1 MLNPENLKKRLSS
14 IDGQDYGKYQALLG
28 HYDFASFQLI
38 IQQIPKDP
46 FAPPHTGIYRIQVRR
61 SEQQF
66 LRINL
71 ASKVQETAFKDYIA
85 RLFYAASK
93 KIANR
98 NRGTANSGL
107 ITINPP
113 SQIIIERNNVLLT
126 DELIEIRCFVGLPA
140 NGRKIAS
147 AIAEQM
153 FMVEL
158 PEIIQQSLVTENID
172 LTELQTHINVA
183 EDSDYLRGQLESLG
197 LIGFI
202 ADGAILPRESS
213 TSDKPLERPDAIEF
227 RTPDS
232 LTLEILLPHLG
243 RIKGLGIKK
252 GVCLIVG
259 GGFHGKST
267 LLNALELG
275 IYNHIPGDG
284 REYCVSSDLTVK
296 VRAYNGRNVINTDI
310 SPFINNLPFERKTS
324 SFSSDNASGSTS
336 QAASI
341 IESIEVGAKVLLM
354 DEDTCATNFMTR
366 DLQMQQLIEKQDEPI
381 TAFID
386 RVESLYQQNKI
397 STLLVLGS
405 VGDYFLVADQ
415 VITMKNYEAYD
426 MTEKAHLIATSNAAK
441 RQVEG
446 QGGAINTHARC
457 PSAESINSVNEYG
470 KTSLGARAIDRLI
483 IGRNIIDLTD
493 VEQLV
498 EFSQTKTL
506 AFAIEYSKRY
516 MNKTATL
523 KEVVEQVCY
532 DVDEFGLDLLSDKI
546 AADFAAFRKF
556 ELAFSL
562 NRLRGLRVT

>member
-1 MLNPENLKKRLSS
+1 MSS